1 MVDVYPCHS
10 KPKSEWCDRDGPAGF
25 MGHTCQPPSFTCRG
39 SWALGTACGRCSMCY
54 ASASAEV
61 ARLKALLSDDV
72 LSLRDDAVRQIERAR
87 CEEIVINEWH
97 KAVSQFE
104 LRPGTVV
111 ETYSGRVLNRIRG
124 ID

>member
-1 MVDVYPCHS
+1 
-10 KPKSEWCDRDGPAGF
+10 
-25 MGHTCQPPSFTCRG
+25 
-39 SWALGTACGRCSMCY
+39 MCY

-97 KAVSQFE
+97 KTVSQFE
-104 LRPGTVV
+104 LQPGTVV

-124 ID
+124 IDW